1 MVVFGYFRSFSV
13 VLVTLGGCADGA
25 ALWYPRVD
33 VLLKGGEDVGGPWRG
48 STVHL
53 QRHGAVLGAH
63 QCTH

>member
-1 MVVFGYFRSFSV
+1 M
-13 VLVTLGGCADGA
+13 VTLGGCADGA